1 MTRRTKSNLSF
12 TFEWLKKAPGK
23 TGRFFL
29 TALARVACPGGINAA
44 LSTCLLQPKDAEGR
58 LSRRYFPG
66 SMDAHTTTD
75 TTDHKKVSPATLL
88 TTILTVFAAAAAVV
102 VFSRYM
108 HSIVGIWMANSVLLA
123 VFMKHRR
130 RDWAWIAIAG
140 FMAIGTANLICYPFQ
155 LSAIFAALNLL
166 EVLLIAIPLRHLDL
180 DRDFG
185 RPIVLLAFYALAML
199 SPLAVAV
206 LFAEYR
212 NLTHGSPFITTAINW
227 FTPDALGFVIFLP
240 PMLTVKWSAIAAMF
254 RGEKLFGTLALL
266 GILAA
271 AILFN
276 FLGRSYPFAF
286 LFFPIVLLMTFQRGF
301 AGGTLGLL
309 LSGLY
314 MLGPALIGEAAG
326 ALHGHPVR
334 EQVVVVEIFIAV
346 MGFSNILVG
355 AALEERSRLEQWL
368 ASAITRAENSREEAI
383 VARESAEKANRTKS
397 MFLATMSHELRTP
410 LNAVIGFAE
419 MMNSE
424 MFGPLGD
431 KHYREYTGIIQGAGR
446 HLLDLINDILDMS
459 KIEAGKHE
467 ILRERLNVSD
477 IVRDGLTLMAE
488 NASSGGVRLTSDLP
502 LLALMIDADR
512 RAMKQILLNL
522 LSNAIKFTPT
532 GGVVTAKAELR
543 DEHVVLSVRDTGV
556 GIPQDQIY
564 RLGNP
569 FVQIRNNAGTSQNGT
584 GLGLAL
590 VRSLAEMQNGTLKI
604 ESEEGHG
611 TLVSV
616 SFPAGDA
623 VSLAA

>member
-1 MTRRTKSNLSF
+1 
-12 TFEWLKKAPGK
+12 
-23 TGRFFL
+23 
-29 TALARVACPGGINAA
+29 
-44 LSTCLLQPKDAEGR
+44 
-58 LSRRYFPG
+58 
-66 SMDAHTTTD
+66 MDAHITPD
-75 TTDHKKVSPATLL
+75 TTEGKAATPATLL
-88 TTILTVFAAAAAVV
+88 ITILTVFSAAAGVV
-102 VFSRYM
+102 VLSRYM
-108 HSIVGIWMANSVLLA
+108 HGIVSIWMANSILLA

-140 FMAIGTANLICYPFQ
+140 FIAIGVANLILFPLQ
-155 LSAIFAALNLL
+155 LSAVFAVLNLL
-166 EVLLIAIPLRHLDL
+166 EILLIAVPLRHFDL
-180 DRDFG
+180 DRDFS
-185 RPIVLLAFYALAML
+185 RPMVLLSFYALAV
-199 SPLAVAV
+199 LAPATVAPIFG
-206 LFAEYR
+206 LYIH
-212 NLTHGSPFITTAINW
+212 LTMGAPFITSAMGW
-227 FTPDALGFVIFLP
+227 FSPDVLGFVIFLP
-240 PMLTVKWSAIAAMF
+240 PMLTVKWSAAAAMF
-254 RGEKLFGTLALL
+254 RKEKILGTLALL
-266 GILAA
+266 GILMA

-276 FLGRSYPFAF
+276 FFARSYPFAF

-301 AGGTLGLL
+301 AGGTFGLL

-314 MLGPALIGEAAG
+314 MLGPALIGQAAG

-334 EQVVVVEIFIAV
+334 EQITVVEVFIAV

-355 AALEERSRLEQWL
+355 AALEERRRLEQWL

-383 VARESAEKANRTKS
+383 VAKESAEKANRTKS

-467 ILRERLNVSD
+467 IVREMLNVNE
-477 IVRDGLTLMAE
+477 IVRDGMTLMAE
-488 NASSGGVRLTSDLP
+488 NAASGGVKLTSDLP
-502 LLALMIDADR
+502 SLTLMIDADR

-522 LSNAIKFTPT
+522 LSNAIKFTPV
-532 GGVVTAKAELR
+532 GGDVIAKTELR
-543 DEHVVLSVRDTGV
+543 DGRVVLSVRDTGV

-590 VRSLAEMQNGTLKI
+590 VRSLAEMQSGTLKI
-604 ESEEGHG
+604 ESEEGRG

-616 SFPAGDA
+616 SFPVGEAA
-623 VSLAA
+623 SLAA